1 MMKHSVILVNY
12 NGGKYLEEAIQS
24 ILAQQDAEFELILV
38 DDCSTDNSLEIVR
51 GFKLTHPNKVQILVH
66 DRNRGQ
72 GAGFNSGFSL
82 VTGELVSFIDSDDI
96 WYPNKLHAMEQL
108 HASNPDAVLLHHNL
122 HLMRG
127 HEIEQQLIVDL
138 MVMGDLAGRIEKYQT
153 PLDHW
158 PRFAPTS
165 GLTFPSK
172 VLSRMLPCP
181 EVRFCADM
189 YPTFAAVLMGPVVAD
204 YRAFGAYRAHS
215 ANNYHGK
222 ADFDLWE
229 FFEKEIMPSFRV
241 YCEGT
246 ELVNVIDIANM
257 AMNKRRGRRGILD
270 RIVDISPR
278 VLWRRLCKA
287 LAARK
292 GS

>member
-1 MMKHSVILVNY
+1 MKHSVILANY
-12 NGGKYLEEAIQS
+12 NGGKYLAEAIQS
-24 ILAQQDAEFELILV
+24 VLEQQDAEYELILV
-38 DDCSTDNSLEIVR
+38 DDCSTDNSLEIMS
-51 GFKLTHPNKVQILVH
+51 GFKLTHPSKVQILVH

-82 VTGELVSFIDSDDI
+82 VTGDLVSFIDSDDI
-96 WYPNKLHAMEQL
+96 WYTNKLHAMEQL
-108 HASNPDAVLLHHNL
+108 YALNPDAVLLHHNL

-127 HEIEQQLIVDL
+127 HEIEQQMIVDL
-138 MVMGDLAGRIEKYQT
+138 MVMGNLAGRIKNSKT
-153 PLDHW
+153 PLHHW

-189 YPTFAAVLMGPVVAD
+189 YPTFAAVLMGPVIAD

-215 ANNYHGK
+215 ENNYHGK

-246 ELVNVIDIANM
+246 DSVNVIDLANM
-257 AMNKRRGRRGILD
+257 AMNKQRDRRGIID
-270 RIVDISPR
+270 RIADLSPR
-278 VLWRRLCKA
+278 VLWRRLRRA
-287 LAARK
+287 FNDFK
-292 GS
+292 G